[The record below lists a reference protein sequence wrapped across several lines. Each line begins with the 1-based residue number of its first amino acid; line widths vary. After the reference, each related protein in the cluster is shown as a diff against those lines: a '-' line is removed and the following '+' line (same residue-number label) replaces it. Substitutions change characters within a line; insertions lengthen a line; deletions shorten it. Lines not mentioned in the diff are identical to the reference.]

1 MQELHHKLP
10 FLCEYSEISLNNTII
25 LNLYVFLNVV
35 YTGIDLL
42 TILIDCVD

>member
-1 MQELHHKLP
+1 MQNLHHKLP
-10 FLCEYSEISLNNTII
+10 FLHEYSEILLKDTII
-25 LNLYVFLNVV
+25 WTFYCFIIVV